1 MQHVGLLLLIF
12 GAVPVAYAQQADGPP
27 TPPPSVTAVATP
39 EPTEFTE
46 LPSAFFG
53 GTISG
58 EYTFATAGKQ
68 RPCKFL
74 RCATPAHLAHLAY
87 CPFSLDSRI
96 KRTLAAVYSNECSA
110 YSLHVKCV
118 CFLAAYTHF

>member
-1 MQHVGLLLLIF
+1 MHRAVQLQRRGNMQHVGLLLLIV

-74 RCATPAHLAHLAY
+74 CCATPAHLEFLH
-87 CPFSLDSRI
+87 CPFSLDSRV
-96 KRTLAAVYSNECSA
+96 KRTLAAVTAMNA
-110 YSLHVKCV
+110 LHTACM
-118 CFLAAYTHF
+118 